1 MSEKKS
7 VYRIF
12 SINPGSTSTKVAVFD
27 NTKLVASK
35 TDRYEK
41 SELAKF
47 SRILD
52 QSEFRL
58 NQIISWLDEQG
69 IALESI
75 DAFVGRG
82 GILKP
87 MESGVYEVNDTMLA
101 DLHVGRAAHH
111 ASALGGIFAYELG
124 RKYSKPAYIVDPV
137 VVDERPMIAKVS
149 GIPGTERGC
158 VFHALNQRSVAHHY
172 AEEHGKKYEDCCL
185 LVAHLGGGIT
195 VGAHKYGKIVDVND
209 GIDGEGPFSPERC
222 GSIQVDKI
230 VELCFSGK
238 YSKSDVMAFASKSGG
253 LSALLNTTDCI
264 EVEKRIE
271 GGDEYAKLVY
281 EAMIYN
287 VAKQIGAMAAVLEG
301 KAEAIILTGGL
312 AYSKMITEKLKSMVS
327 FIAPVEVYPGE
338 NELLALA
345 EGALRA
351 IRGEEKVKVY

>member
-47 SRILD
+47 NRILD

-101 DLHVGRAAHH
+101 DLHVGRAALH

-185 LVAHLGGGIT
+185 LVAHSLTLQSFVQTKIRHHRRNNRIIAQFSLLLHIFSTDIHDEIAINGLTLMVYCNTAVRIT
-195 VGAHKYGKIVDVND
+195 IKGK
-209 GIDGEGPFSPERC
+209 SY
-222 GSIQVDKI
+222 IQTIFLYK
-230 VELCFSGK
+230 
-238 YSKSDVMAFASKSGG
+238 
-253 LSALLNTTDCI
+253 LL
-264 EVEKRIE
+264 
-271 GGDEYAKLVY
+271 
-281 EAMIYN
+281 
-287 VAKQIGAMAAVLEG
+287 
-301 KAEAIILTGGL
+301 
-312 AYSKMITEKLKSMVS
+312 
-327 FIAPVEVYPGE
+327 
-338 NELLALA
+338 
-345 EGALRA
+345 
-351 IRGEEKVKVY
+351 